1 MHFQHQNDTEISAY
15 YSEIYYNFTLENNFY
30 FMEPLFLGVSLQS
43 AAGGEGKASC
53 AQPSDITMASGDSTS
68 YSHQAVPQHPC
79 ISSFPSLHQ
88 AQLFYMFL
96 SPLSTTH
103 LSI

>member
-53 AQPSDITMASGDSTS
+53 AQPSDITMASGDSTGHS
-68 YSHQAVPQHPC
+68 CHHGLTAWPMDIWMAFRTHMYHRHY
-79 ISSFPSLHQ
+79 H
-88 AQLFYMFL
+88 
-96 SPLSTTH
+96 SP
-103 LSI
+103 